1 MNRHAARPSLRH
13 VARALALAGLLG
25 AAPALAGSV
34 MVTEAKVGN
43 QTYTNEARVQGA
55 NLRVDNNEG
64 RRSSFIMAG
73 KVVYIVDHQDRTYQV
88 LDEATMRRIGGQVA
102 AARRQMEA
110 QMANM
115 PPEQRRM
122 MQEMMAR
129 MGGQAPGAAAA
140 APRTQYRRTARTASA
155 AGIACTVWE
164 GIAGGQKTDEV
175 CVAPVARVPGGNE
188 MLAAMRQMGENMK
201 KLTDAMGMN
210 FGGAVDEA
218 WAQVNT
224 LGGIPI
230 IQREFE
236 GGRVTSSAVLKAMR
250 AENVPAASFAP
261 PAGYRRTTLETGGQ

>member
-1 MNRHAARPSLRH
+1 MTPAHLR
-13 VARALALAGLLG
+13 RTALALATSCLL
-25 AAPALAGSV
+25 AATALPATAGSV

-73 KVVYIVDHQDRTYQV
+73 KIVYIVDHQDRTYHV

-102 AARRQMEA
+102 AARQQMEA
-110 QMANM
+110 QMAGL

-122 MQEMMAR
+122 MEQMMGR
-129 MGGQAPGAAAA
+129 MGGEAAGAAAA
-140 APRTQYRRTARTASA
+140 APRTQYRRTARTENA

-164 GIAGGQKTDEV
+164 GLEGGRKTDEV
-175 CVAPVARVPGGNE
+175 CIAPPARLPGGSE
-188 MLAAMRQMGENMK
+188 MLAAMKQMVANMK
-201 KLTDAMGMN
+201 KLTDAMGLN
-210 FGGAVDEA
+210 FGGAIDEA
-218 WAQVNT
+218 WDQVDN

-230 IQREFE
+230 IQREYE
-236 GGRVTSSAVLKAMR
+236 GGRVTSSAVLKTMR

-261 PAGYRRTTLETGGQ
+261 PAGYRRTALAMGGE

>member
-1 MNRHAARPSLRH
+1 MTRPSL
-13 VARALALAGLLG
+13 ARLARCIARVLALG
-25 AAPALAGSV
+25 AALSTLPALAGSV

-43 QTYTNEARVQGA
+43 ETYTNEARVQGA
-55 NLRVDNNEG
+55 NLRVDDNEG

-73 KVVYIVDHQDRTYQV
+73 KVIYIVDHQDRTYHV
-88 LDEATMRRIGGQVA
+88 LDEPTMRRIGGQVA

-122 MQEMMAR
+122 MQEMMGR
-129 MGGQAPGAAAA
+129 MGQAPGAAPAV
-140 APRTQYRRTARTASA
+140 PRTQYRRTARSESA

-164 GIAGGQKTDEV
+164 GLEGGRKTDEV
-175 CVAPVARVPGGNE
+175 CVAPVARVPGGTE

-201 KLTDAMGMN
+201 KLNDALGMN
-210 FGGAVDEA
+210 FGDAVDEA

-230 IQREFE
+230 IQREYE
-236 GGRVTSSAVLKAMR
+236 GGRLTSSAVLKSMR
-250 AENVPAASFAP
+250 AMNVPAASFAP
-261 PAGYRRTTLETGGQ
+261 PAGYRRTTLEMGGQ